1 MTKTIL
7 ILDGPDDEGAPGA
20 QGYATR
26 QGTSFAAPV
35 VSGGLAV
42 VMHYFR
48 GQLGNTEVLARVLG
62 TADVSPDRVPEGAQ
76 CPAHLDTDGDRS
88 ACELSSTHGRGLM
101 NLDRATRPVGSAS
114 TGLPGG
120 LAALDRTALRAPA
133 AWGDL
138 AGRLGDAELASF
150 DEWNAPFFTPLRRH
164 VLPSGGGRAL
174 PSFASEHA
182 GTGLPAWQGLG
193 WTSVGDPGP
202 ERLRL
207 AYSVDAEGELGAGG
221 LAYTRQ
227 ALGGALHTGLVFEQD
242 AGLGA
247 RGTGGFA
254 GAPSHGLV
262 FGGWS
267 RTFAPEWAGR
277 RGLSLGVQT
286 LWAGGRLTSGS
297 GMLRE
302 AGGLY
307 SQHRASLT
315 HAPDGTHG
323 ALARVSLSQPLRA
336 ESGRALIHRPVGRT
350 RAGAWLY
357 EDLRVPLSPGA
368 RALTLELAHERP
380 VGSRARLALGLE
392 HTFDAGHVAGEK
404 DTWVGGKLRV
414 EL

>member
-1 MTKTIL
+1 MRSSRASTSGTHRSSRRFAGTCCL
-7 ILDGPDDEGAPGA
+7 RAGAARCRPSPRSTAARGSRLGKGSA
-20 QGYATR
+20 GRPSATR
-26 QGTSFAAPV
+26 AP
-35 VSGGLAV
+35 S
-42 VMHYFR
+42 
-48 GQLGNTEVLARVLG
+48 
-62 TADVSPDRVPEGAQ
+62 
-76 CPAHLDTDGDRS
+76 
-88 ACELSSTHGRGLM
+88 
-101 NLDRATRPVGSAS
+101 GSAS
-114 TGLPGG
+114 
-120 LAALDRTALRAPA
+120 RTA
-133 AWGDL
+133 W
-138 AGRLGDAELASF
+138 
-150 DEWNAPFFTPLRRH
+150 
-164 VLPSGGGRAL
+164 
-174 PSFASEHA
+174 
-182 GTGLPAWQGLG
+182 
-193 WTSVGDPGP
+193 
-202 ERLRL
+202 
-207 AYSVDAEGELGAGG
+207 DAEGELGAGG
-221 LAYTRQ
+221 LAYTHQ

-267 RTFAPEWAGR
+267 RTFAPEWAGS

-302 AGGLY
+302 VGGLY

-323 ALARVSLSQPLRA
+323 ALTRVSLSQPLRA

-357 EDLRVPLSPGA
+357 EDLRVPLRPGA

-380 VGSRARLALGLE
+380 VGSKARLALSLE

>member
-1 MTKTIL
+1 
-7 ILDGPDDEGAPGA
+7 
-20 QGYATR
+20 
-26 QGTSFAAPV
+26 
-35 VSGGLAV
+35 
-42 VMHYFR
+42 
-48 GQLGNTEVLARVLG
+48 
-62 TADVSPDRVPEGAQ
+62 
-76 CPAHLDTDGDRS
+76 
-88 ACELSSTHGRGLM
+88 M

-138 AGRLGDAELASF
+138 ARRLGDAELASF

-174 PSFASEHA
+174 PSFASEHG

-193 WTSVGDPGP
+193 WTAVGDPGP

-267 RTFAPEWAGR
+267 RTFAPEWAGS

-336 ESGRALIHRPVGRT
+336 ESGRALIRRPVGRT

-357 EDLRVPLSPGA
+357 EDLRVPLRPGA

-380 VGSRARLALGLE
+380 VGSKARLALGLE